1 MKSIKEKKN
10 LIKEQILERNNRIEK
25 YITNLL
31 NKNTPNNSYISHTTN
46 PIINIS
52 KEKANKSPP
61 IPKIINIL
69 NSKPKI
75 SKIHQKKINN
85 ELNTKSYILFS
96 NNNNNNIKYIKK
108 NFNNFDNED
117 ILSNGTGKNMAT
129 IGQYTNDNKENINI
143 NTSYMTN
150 MTNMTNSTH
159 SYIDLNKNFSFI
171 NNKYNKNNSINNN
184 SEYINKNVNFFLKKI
199 PKLKRNNNNNKKGLN
214 SFFIF
219 KNNKILSVNDSN
231 QINHSYMNLN
241 RNKNS
246 MSAYND
252 RKNINYNINNNCNN
266 ISFNNILKENNNENN
281 ISLEKSKTIDAIRT
295 IKKVKNPTI
304 FIIDKHN
311 NNTLNSIDDN
321 FVYNKKNNYSS
332 FSYEKKL
339 KNKSYQNNL
348 TINNMFNRN
357 FYKEM
362 SSPKDIN
369 LEDFLLIIQKFEI
382 IKSLINSLP
391 EKIKNNK
398 QLLVT
403 TNKIRIKIYDLYKYY
418 LGCTFEGKP
427 ETFFNIKKAKI
438 NLHYYSIILV
448 LSLALVYIL
457 TNKVKMTQE
466 YFPQIIN
473 LFNFQQKLFLL
484 LSDMVIHKIKINSG
498 QKMWAREIMNILNN
512 KLMFNTENYILDMKK
527 INLNSYYLI
536 NEILVELKFKNE
548 NGLIDLNEQEIF
560 FMNFY
565 FNNNLNSLFK
575 YNISNIEEI
584 FNNNIFSIF
593 NLKSNYANIASR
605 NNNKSLRS
613 ISTKTNPSNII
624 FNDLLEVIIP
634 LQKNSVK
641 IIPKIPFLKFP
652 SKKEYTLILD
662 LDETLIYFK
671 LLNPNKRL
679 GKILLRPGLINFL
692 EIIKEFY
699 EIIIF
704 TSGTK
709 EYADIILN
717 IIEKKGDNKYFDGR
731 LYREHN
737 VQIGQKFYKDLSK
750 IGRALSRTII
760 VDNFNHS
767 FKFQKDNGILISSFY
782 GDSLD
787 DKALIELQKIL
798 IKIYNEKNDVRK
810 SIIKYKEEIFRK
822 ISCLNK

>member
-1 MKSIKEKKN
+1 M
-10 LIKEQILERNNRIEK
+10 
-25 YITNLL
+25 
-31 NKNTPNNSYISHTTN
+31 
-46 PIINIS
+46 
-52 KEKANKSPP
+52 
-61 IPKIINIL
+61 
-69 NSKPKI
+69 
-75 SKIHQKKINN
+75 
-85 ELNTKSYILFS
+85 
-96 NNNNNNIKYIKK
+96 
-108 NFNNFDNED
+108 
-117 ILSNGTGKNMAT
+117 
-129 IGQYTNDNKENINI
+129 
-143 NTSYMTN
+143 
-150 MTNMTNSTH
+150 
-159 SYIDLNKNFSFI
+159 
-171 NNKYNKNNSINNN
+171 
-184 SEYINKNVNFFLKKI
+184 
-199 PKLKRNNNNNKKGLN
+199 
-214 SFFIF
+214 
-219 KNNKILSVNDSN
+219 
-231 QINHSYMNLN
+231 
-241 RNKNS
+241 
-246 MSAYND
+246 
-252 RKNINYNINNNCNN
+252 
-266 ISFNNILKENNNENN
+266 
-281 ISLEKSKTIDAIRT
+281 
-295 IKKVKNPTI
+295 
-304 FIIDKHN
+304 
-311 NNTLNSIDDN
+311 
-321 FVYNKKNNYSS
+321 
-332 FSYEKKL
+332 
-339 KNKSYQNNL
+339 
-348 TINNMFNRN
+348 
-357 FYKEM
+357 
-362 SSPKDIN
+362 
-369 LEDFLLIIQKFEI
+369 
-382 IKSLINSLP
+382 
-391 EKIKNNK
+391 
-398 QLLVT
+398 
-403 TNKIRIKIYDLYKYY
+403 
-418 LGCTFEGKP
+418 GCTFEGKP

-560 FMNFY
+560 FINFY

-679 GKILLRPGLINFL
+679 ERILLWPGLINFL
-692 EIIKEFY
+692 KIIKEFY

>member
-1 MKSIKEKKN
+1 M
-10 LIKEQILERNNRIEK
+10 
-25 YITNLL
+25 
-31 NKNTPNNSYISHTTN
+31 
-46 PIINIS
+46 
-52 KEKANKSPP
+52 
-61 IPKIINIL
+61 
-69 NSKPKI
+69 
-75 SKIHQKKINN
+75 
-85 ELNTKSYILFS
+85 
-96 NNNNNNIKYIKK
+96 
-108 NFNNFDNED
+108 
-117 ILSNGTGKNMAT
+117 
-129 IGQYTNDNKENINI
+129 
-143 NTSYMTN
+143 
-150 MTNMTNSTH
+150 
-159 SYIDLNKNFSFI
+159 
-171 NNKYNKNNSINNN
+171 
-184 SEYINKNVNFFLKKI
+184 
-199 PKLKRNNNNNKKGLN
+199 
-214 SFFIF
+214 
-219 KNNKILSVNDSN
+219 
-231 QINHSYMNLN
+231 
-241 RNKNS
+241 
-246 MSAYND
+246 
-252 RKNINYNINNNCNN
+252 
-266 ISFNNILKENNNENN
+266 
-281 ISLEKSKTIDAIRT
+281 
-295 IKKVKNPTI
+295 
-304 FIIDKHN
+304 
-311 NNTLNSIDDN
+311 
-321 FVYNKKNNYSS
+321 
-332 FSYEKKL
+332 
-339 KNKSYQNNL
+339 
-348 TINNMFNRN
+348 
-357 FYKEM
+357 
-362 SSPKDIN
+362 
-369 LEDFLLIIQKFEI
+369 
-382 IKSLINSLP
+382 
-391 EKIKNNK
+391 
-398 QLLVT
+398 
-403 TNKIRIKIYDLYKYY
+403 
-418 LGCTFEGKP
+418 GCTFEGKP

-652 SKKEYTLILD
+652 SK
-662 LDETLIYFK
+662 
-671 LLNPNKRL
+671 LNPNKRL
-679 GKILLRPGLINFL
+679 GRILLRPGLINFL